1 MDKDVIQL
9 PVSRPQARPVMA
21 GTPES
26 SGILQAN
33 EPLDHVGRLIY
44 SAARGLEA
52 AVSDM
57 SGAPKPPGGGG
68 VTGWL
73 SGVIV
78 AVGLALTGSVSMLGY
93 TVAGL
98 REDIEDLQ
106 TYTQTYGPR
115 IGAVEVG
122 LGETQAAV
130 RDVRDANR
138 RDSRWNQR
146 AITELWKHTFPERP
160 LSDIPDSDEVDRS
173 VSSLR

>member
-9 PVSRPQARPVMA
+9 PVPRAQSRPIMVGSPDASGVLPVD
-21 GTPES
+21 
-26 SGILQAN
+26 Q
-33 EPLDHVGRLIY
+33 LDHVGRLVY
-44 SAARGLEA
+44 SAALGIKA
-52 AVSDM
+52 AVDTGDGTGKPTSV
-57 SGAPKPPGGGG
+57 GA
-68 VTGWL
+68 WL

-78 AVGLALTGSVSMLGY
+78 AVGLALTASVSMLGY

-115 IGAVEVG
+115 LTNIESD
-122 LGETQAAV
+122 LNETRDAV

-138 RDSRWNQR
+138 RDSRWNQK
-146 AITELWKHTFPERP
+146 TTSEMWKQVFPERP
-160 LSDIPDSDEVDRS
+160 IPDVPDSDEVDRS